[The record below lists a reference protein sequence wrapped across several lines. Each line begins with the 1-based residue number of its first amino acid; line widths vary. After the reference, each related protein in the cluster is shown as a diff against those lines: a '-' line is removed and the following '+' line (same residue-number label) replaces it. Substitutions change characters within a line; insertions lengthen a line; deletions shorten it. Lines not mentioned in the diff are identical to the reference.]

1 MSIYGTM
8 RTSVSGMAAQSDR
21 LSTIGDNVA
30 NVGTTG
36 YKRVSTEFS
45 TLLHQAVGTIYES
58 GAVETTVRH
67 LNEEQGT
74 FNYTSSASDLAVNGR
89 GFFLVESPG
98 SGVAM
103 TRAGAFTPNAAG
115 ELVNAAGGKL
125 LGYNIEAGRGSAVVN
140 GTAGLEPVKMSQLA
154 IRAVPSDAGSLA
166 ANLPADAS
174 IVAPA
179 NLPSANGAAATY
191 SARTSLVSFDSLG
204 KEVTLDLY
212 FAKTAPNAWEV
223 SVFDRSAAA
232 GTNSFPYASGPLVT
246 TALNFN
252 PTTGRLT
259 GSPAA
264 LSVPIPGGVTAAID
278 LSDLSQFAGDFS
290 IADAKINGTPAV
302 PVKAFEMSE
311 DGILSAVYA
320 NGSRAALYQVPLGY
334 VNSPDN
340 LTTVSGN
347 MFLPS
352 ARSGDLQ
359 LGFAD
364 QGGLGGVVSGA
375 LEQSKVDIASE
386 MTAMIE
392 AQRNYTANSRVFQTG
407 ADLAEVAVNLRS

>member
-45 TLLHQAVGTIYES
+45 TLVHQALGTIYES

-74 FNYTSSASDLAVNGR
+74 FNYTSSATDLAVNGR

-98 SGVAM
+98 SGIAM

-125 LGYNIEAGRGSAVVN
+125 LGYNIEAGGGSVIVN

-223 SVFDRSAAA
+223 SAFDRSAAV
-232 GTNSFPYASGPLVT
+232 GSGSFPYASGPLVT
-246 TALNFN
+246 TALSFN
-252 PTTGRLT
+252 STTGRLT
-259 GSPAA
+259 STPAA
-264 LSVPIPGGVTAAID
+264 LSVPIPDGMTALID
-278 LSDLSQFAGDFS
+278 VSELSQFAGDFS
-290 IADAKINGTPAV
+290 VANAKINGTPAV
-302 PVKAFEMSE
+302 PVKTFEMSE
-311 DGILSAVYA
+311 EGILSAVYA

-340 LTTVSGN
+340 LTTVSSN
-347 MFLPS
+347 MFLTS

-359 LGFAD
+359 LGFAN

>member
-74 FNYTSSASDLAVNGR
+74 FNYTSSATDLAVNGR

-98 SGVAM
+98 SGIAM
-103 TRAGAFTPNAAG
+103 TRAGAFMPNAAG

-125 LGYNIEAGRGSAVVN
+125 LGYNIEAGRGSVVVN

-179 NLPSANGAAATY
+179 DLPSTNGAATTY

-223 SVFDRSAAA
+223 SVFDRSAAVGA
-232 GTNSFPYASGPLVT
+232 GSFSYASGPLVT

-252 PTTGRLT
+252 SITGRLT
-259 GSPAA
+259 SAPAV
-264 LSVPIPGGVTAAID
+264 LSVPIPGGVTASID
-278 LSDLSQFAGDFS
+278 VSELSQFAGDFS
-290 IADAKINGTPAV
+290 VADAKINGTPAV
-302 PVKAFEMSE
+302 PVKTFDMSE

-320 NGSRAALYQVPLGY
+320 NGSRAALYQVPLGF

-340 LTTVSGN
+340 LTSVSGN

-359 LGFAD
+359 LGFAN
-364 QGGLGGVVSGA
+364 QGGLGGVFSGA